1 MILARLCEFMTL
13 SRLYILFVV
22 SLVGYGAAVLFYD
35 EASVEHLEE
44 LAHSADS
51 LKNPAFNQA
60 LRDSF
65 SDGDGKVTNFEY
77 FKLSAMAY
85 RLESEMKKE
94 QAETTL
100 NKIVDTEK

>member
-22 SLVGYGAAVLFYD
+22 SLVCYGAAVLFYD

-65 SDGDGKVTNFEY
+65 SDGKITNFEY
-77 FKLSAMAY
+77 FKLSSMAY

-100 NKIVDTEK
+100 NKIADTEK